1 MTHEF
6 KKGMPKDPVKRMLAI
21 NLIKNWCESF
31 EEATGLSTEIVW
43 KSGTIEILR
52 GSVILETVGSMLIG
66 TIGEYT
72 ALQSEINGK
81 EIILGADIDIISCEY
96 TKENRITIGTERLH
110 GRAYRRTIMEL
121 CYRENYQKGASYD
134 PWQMKVGGTYFMHS
148 RDAEQVNNMPDLLDM
163 LDGEKNF
170 GHLALYKIEGITEM
184 TDDEVMNYDFMNS
197 VPLNHKGGVGFYD
210 DSGEVEANYP
220 ASYKNCGLFCLPHVW
235 LLRGKTLSL
244 AVNCEGH
251 SYSKY
256 VVIPRDM
263 LPNIRK
269 YVDERE
275 DLRKQYEIYKS
286 YRTA

>member
-6 KKGMPKDPVKRMLAI
+6 MKGMPTDTVQRMLAI
-21 NLIKNWCESF
+21 NLVENYCEGF
-31 EEATGLSTEIVW
+31 EKETGFSTHIDW
-43 KSGTIEILR
+43 KQSTVDVLR
-52 GSVILETVGSMLIG
+52 GRVIQEVVGYMNIG

-72 ALQSEINGK
+72 ALQSERNGK
-81 EIILGADIDIISCEY
+81 EIILGADIDIISCEHI
-96 TKENRITIGTERLH
+96 KENRITIGTEQLH
-110 GRAYRRTIMEL
+110 GRAYRRAIMEL
-121 CYRENYQKGASYD
+121 CYREEYQEGASYD

-184 TDDEVMNYDFMNS
+184 TDDEVMNYDFMNC
-197 VPLNHKGGVGFYD
+197 VPKGHKGGGYAYD
-210 DSGEVEANYP
+210 DSNEVEADYP
-220 ASYKNCGLFCLPHVW
+220 ASYGNCGIFCLPHVW

-269 YVDERE
+269 YVNERE